1 MYEDSNLSLTSVQRG
16 AKQTSKQKVTF
27 VTIESREFFGSS
39 QWLYRQ
45 LFTLTLQK
53 MQLLSIILLK
63 VRDWKTEK
71 TRLYRVA
78 F

>member
-39 QWLYRQ
+39 EWLYRQ

-53 MQLLSIILLK
+53 LQLLRIVLLK
-63 VRDWKTEK
+63 VRDWKTER
-71 TRLYRVA
+71 TRLYRLA